1 MANVSQYGQ
10 VGLLNYIN
18 QGSTTNLPVAHP
30 FLALCTGSPTSLGG
44 SQGELGT
51 AEGYSRQT
59 CTWANAAGTPASA
72 TNLNAMTFGAF
83 SSVRTL
89 SGILQYDLF
98 QTATLGN
105 ELWFGLLATPRVV
118 ITGDTL
124 VIAAG
129 ALTSQIN

>member
-1 MANVSQYGQ
+1 MANVSQYAQ
-10 VGLLNYIN
+10 VGLINYIN

-30 FLALCTGSPTSLGG
+30 FLALATGSPTSLAG

-89 SGILQYDLF
+89 SGIVQYDSLA
-98 QTATLGN
+98 TATIGN
-105 ELWFGLLATPRVV
+105 PQWFGLLATPRVV

>member
-1 MANVSQYGQ
+1 MANVSQYAQ
-10 VGLLNYIN
+10 VGLINYIN
-18 QGSTTNLPVAHP
+18 QGSTTNLPIAHP
-30 FLALCTGSPTSLGG
+30 FIALCTGSPTSLGG
-44 SQGELGT
+44 AQGELAA
-51 AEGYSRQT
+51 AEGYARQSL
-59 CTWANAAGTPASA
+59 TWANAAGTPASA

-89 SGILQYDLF
+89 SGLLQYDSLAAPG
-98 QTATLGN
+98 TGN
-105 ELWFGLLATPRVV
+105 ELWYGLLATPRIV

>member
-1 MANVSQYGQ
+1 MARHRDFDAARAEHAQEP
-10 VGLLNYIN
+10 L
-18 QGSTTNLPVAHP
+18 T
-30 FLALCTGSPTSLGG
+30 FRLGG
-44 SQGELGT
+44 EDFTTSGDLPAGALLDLG
-51 AEGYSRQT
+51 A
-59 CTWANAAGTPASA
+59 AAAGDDDAA
-72 TNLNAMTFGAF
+72 TFGAF

-89 SGILQYDLF
+89 SGILQYDTF

>member
-1 MANVSQYGQ
+1 MANIAQYAQIG
-10 VGLLNYIN
+10 VLNYMN
-18 QGSTTNLPVAHP
+18 RGSTTNRVTLHAM
-30 FLALCTGSPTSLGG
+30 ALCTGSPTSLAGND
-44 SQGELGT
+44 GELGT

-59 CTWANAAGTPASA
+59 ATWADAAGTPASA

-89 SGILQYDLF
+89 SGIVDFDTLA
-98 QTATLGN
+98 TATLGN
-105 ELWFGLLATPRVV
+105 KAWYGLLATPRIV